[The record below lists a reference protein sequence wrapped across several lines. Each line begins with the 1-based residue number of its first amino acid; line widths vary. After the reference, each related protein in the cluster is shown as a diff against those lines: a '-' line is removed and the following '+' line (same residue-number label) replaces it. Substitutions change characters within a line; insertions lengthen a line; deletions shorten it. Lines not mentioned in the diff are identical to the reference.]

1 MAYKCLFLDND
12 VYTAQD
18 VDDAISNIC
27 ADGISG
33 YPFDESALSGLNT
46 AIAELTLQGVSYKG
60 TSCLLVKVG
69 TTYKI
74 SQGSAFMYDGTQI
87 IFDSDGYVITPQAGV
102 KQYIYLER
110 DVLHNTIN
118 VVVSQQAGG
127 QNTVPIAE
135 IAANGA
141 ITDRRRFASANIGIM
156 AEPKNISVTAHI
168 TETVQPNQSVSVDV
182 GFNGWKYAIT
192 QIAVGRQCYKIE
204 DGETISGFSDTP
216 SDTRVDY
223 SLSVTRNGSVLTI
236 QNRSINAVNMD
247 IDYEL
252 R

>member
-46 AIAELTLQGVSYKG
+46 AIAELALQGVSYKG
-60 TSCLLVKVG
+60 TSCRLVKVG

-74 SQGSAFMYDGTQI
+74 SQGAAFMYDGTQI
-87 IFDSDGYVITPQAGV
+87 IFDSDGYVIAPQAGV
-102 KQYIYLER
+102 KQYVYLER

-118 VVVSQQAGG
+118 VVVSRQAGG

-156 AEPKNISVTAHI
+156 AEPKNISVTVHI
-168 TETVQPNQSVSVDV
+168 TENIPARSSIDIDV
-182 GFNGWKYAIT
+182 GFNGWKYVIGS
-192 QIAVGRQCYKIE
+192 IATGVHYFKIE
-204 DGETISGFSDTP
+204 DGDTVNGFLARSTDAYVMRDISVE
-216 SDTRVDY
+216 RH
-223 SLSVTRNGSVLTI
+223 GSVLTMH
-236 QNRSINAVNMD
+236 NANSST
-247 IDYEL
+247 IDMNIELEL

>member
-33 YPFDESALSGLNT
+33 YPFGESALGGLNT
-46 AIAELTLQGVSYKG
+46 AIAELAAQGVSYKG
-60 TSCLLVKVG
+60 TSCLLVNNAG
-69 TTYKI
+69 TYKI
-74 SQGSAFMYDGTQI
+74 SQGAAFMYDGTQI
-87 IFDSDGYVITPQAGV
+87 IFDSDGYVITPQEGV
-102 KQYIYLER
+102 KQYVYLER

-127 QNTVPIAE
+127 QDTVPIAE

-156 AEPKNISVTAHI
+156 AEPKNISVQLRIA
-168 TETVQPNQSVSVDV
+168 EDVSPHSSIDIDV
-182 GFNGWKYAIT
+182 GFNGFKYIIGR
-192 QIAVGRQCYKIE
+192 IATGTHYFKIE
-204 DGETISGFSDTP
+204 DGETINGFVARSTDAYVI
-216 SDTRVDY
+216 RE
-223 SLSVTRNGSVLTI
+223 LSVVRHGSVLTI
-236 QNRSINAVNMD
+236 NNSSTNT
-247 IDYEL
+247 IDMNIELEL

>member
-18 VDDAISNIC
+18 VNDAISNVC

-33 YPFDESALSGLNT
+33 YPFGESALSGLNT
-46 AIAELTLQGVSYKG
+46 AIAELAAQGVSYKG

-87 IFDSDGYVITPQAGV
+87 IFDSDGYEITPQTGV
-102 KQYIYLER
+102 KQYVYLER
-110 DVLHNTIN
+110 DILHNTIN
-118 VVVSQQAGG
+118 VVVSQTAGG
-127 QNTVPIAE
+127 QDTVPVAE

-141 ITDRRRFASANIGIM
+141 ITDRRRFASAKVGIA
-156 AEPKNISVTAHI
+156 AEPANISVTAHI
-168 TETVQPNQSVSVDV
+168 TGTVQPNQSVSVDV

-192 QIAVGRQCYKIE
+192 QIAAGRQCYKIE
-204 DGETISGFSDTP
+204 DGETISGFSGTP

-236 QNRSINAVNMD
+236 QNSSISTINMN